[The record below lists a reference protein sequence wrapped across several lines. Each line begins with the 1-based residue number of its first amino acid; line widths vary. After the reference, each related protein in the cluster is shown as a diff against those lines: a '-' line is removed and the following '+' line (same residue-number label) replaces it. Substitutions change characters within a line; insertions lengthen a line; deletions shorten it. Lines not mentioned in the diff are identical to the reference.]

1 MAIIGAG
8 FAGPSAALYL
18 GDAPGAEHEIT
29 VIDRLKDLS
38 YVPSWVWAGNGRMP
52 VEMTVSP
59 LEPVNEKSGT
69 RFVHGRAWQVAWTN
83 GPSWSSGTAAARR
96 CSTTT
101 TF

>member
-1 MAIIGAG
+1 
-8 FAGPSAALYL
+8 
-18 GDAPGAEHEIT
+18 
-29 VIDRLKDLS
+29 
-38 YVPSWVWAGNGRMP
+38 
-52 VEMTVSP
+52 MTVFP
-59 LEPVNEKSGT
+59 LEPVNEKSGV